1 MFMNLVI
8 HKRDECN
15 EISCVVFI
23 LTMGNMHR
31 HKKDHRGYSPYGLY
45 LFYLVKLNEW
55 LWNNR
60 SWNELRKTQGKPCSG

>member
-15 EISCVVFI
+15 EISCVVLYSQWVI
-23 LTMGNMHR
+23 WIDTE
-31 HKKDHRGYSPYGLY
+31 KDHRGYSPYGLY